1 MSYTILNELTIAEQ
15 IETTGRASVTIDVD
29 GCYGGLG
36 GSIRVDVRPE
46 SYSDEEPTFEF
57 KVTTNFA
64 PKPSTDIVTALENFT
79 EAMRMVTDTV
89 NYYKIEEHELVA
101 AFARLKESIAAER
114 TEAEKRFS
122 NDTTMFYTA
131 EKAVDELIETAR
143 SGSGAYELVLR
154 YRGEDAKTTVIAK
167 KGWDGKVRLEHHGY
181 KTSKKSVINFI
192 QDRCAEVVKLEKY

>member
-1 MSYTILNELTIAEQ
+1 MSYTILNKLTIAEQ
-15 IETTGRASVTIDVD
+15 IEATGHASLTIDVD

-36 GSIRVDVRPE
+36 GYLRVDVRPE

-101 AFARLKESIAAER
+101 AFARLKENLATER
-114 TEAEKRFS
+114 TEAEERLS

-131 EKAVDELIETAR
+131 RETVEKLIKTAR
-143 SGSGAYELVLR
+143 NGRGKYEMKIR
-154 YRGEDAKTTVIAK
+154 RRGEDSTFDMYAE
-167 KGWDGKVRLEHHGY
+167 KGRDGKVRLERYGY
-181 KTSKKSVINFI
+181 KTSKKAVINEI
-192 QDRCAEVVKLEKY
+192 QDHGAELISIEKY